1 MTQFS
6 DIYQN
11 KSAIVTGG
19 AGFVGSH
26 LVDALLE
33 LGAQVTVIDNLQ
45 AGKWTN
51 VPQDK
56 AKIVDGDVRDYDLL
70 RKVIEETQPAFVFH
84 LAANANVPNSVQD
97 PRYDYET
104 NSSGSFL
111 VLDAIRHVSPKTRAI
126 ITSSAAVYGVP
137 VHLPVD
143 EGHPLAP
150 VSPYGASKL
159 NSEFTAKM
167 FVNTYNVDAVI
178 ARLFNTYGPRM
189 PRYVVI
195 DYLHKL
201 RRDPSHLEIIGDGKQ
216 IRDLNY
222 VRDSVNG
229 FLTIGA
235 KGVTGEPYNIGSGS
249 SVSVTELAH
258 IMLEQLGLKD
268 TKITYTGQ
276 SWKGDVPKFEADITK
291 LRALGYEPRTS
302 LGQGLKQVINWFE
315 ETIGPVVPAA
325 QNS

>member
-1 MTQFS
+1 MDTNNV
-6 DIYQN
+6 YQG
-11 KSAIVTGG
+11 KEVIVTGG

-26 LVDALLE
+26 LVDALLAK
-33 LGAQVTVIDNLQ
+33 GAKVTVIDNLQ
-45 AGKWTN
+45 AGIWTN
-51 VPQDK
+51 VPSDAVK
-56 AKIVDGDVRDYDLL
+56 AVDGDVRDYDLL
-70 RKVIEETQPAFVFH
+70 KRIFEETQPAYVFH

-104 NSSGSFL
+104 NSSGSFA
-111 VLDAIRHVSPKTRAI
+111 VLETIRHVSPKTRAI

-137 VHLPVD
+137 VRLPVD
-143 EGHPLAP
+143 EEHPLAP

-159 NSEFTAKM
+159 NSEYTAKM

-222 VRDSVNG
+222 VGDSVNG
-229 FLTIGA
+229 FLTLGE
-235 KGVTGEPYNIGSGS
+235 KGVVGEAYNIGSGS

-268 TKITYTGQ
+268 TQITYTGQ

-302 LGQGLKQVINWFE
+302 LGEGLKQVITWFE
-315 ETIGPVVPAA
+315 QTVGAIVPVT
-325 QNS
+325 Q